1 MADEIIDDEYE
12 DTAEL
17 GLGTLPLVRRI
28 VVRGLH
34 GRADY
39 DLDLLTTN
47 ENGNV
52 SLLYGDNGTGKT
64 TILRLLWDLLS
75 PAPDR
80 GHRSRIAEVA
90 FARFAVHLS
99 DSTEICA
106 TRKLP
111 VAGTY
116 HIEVRRNGKV
126 QSQSSWP
133 TVGPYEKYLR
143 TVSPSELSSLQ
154 EQNDPELVRAVEQA
168 TAKSHYLDHLKSFG
182 ASPYFLA
189 ETRTTSSDEVEE
201 DALYSDRQRRIH
213 VAQNDSERPRGF
225 TNPLALELD
234 QALRQVNSKF
244 RRITLGGSVEGSAG
258 ANSVYMDVISRL
270 ANTSQLETDASLTRK
285 ELVSRVDAVGKRNAL
300 FASLDLVPPF
310 STISFVANVKA
321 VDEENI
327 AIVQSIVDP
336 FLQSLA
342 ARLDALEDAR
352 VLIQTL
358 LDEAN
363 QYLVDKRVAYRRRA
377 LRVELLDKTALR
389 TEQLS
394 SGECHLLLL
403 LLNAVLAGGKA
414 RLFIIDE
421 PELSLNV
428 KWQRRIVRSLSS
440 LTAGT
445 GLQFVLATHSIELL
459 SGYRDRV
466 VRLTPLSR

>member
-12 DTAEL
+12 ETAEL
-17 GLGTLPLVRRI
+17 GLGTLPLVQRI

-34 GRADY
+34 GRANY
-39 DLDLLTTN
+39 DLDLLTKN
-47 ENGNV
+47 KNGNV

-75 PAPDR
+75 PAPNR
-80 GHRSRIAEVA
+80 GHRSRIAKVA
-90 FARFAVHLS
+90 FARFAVYLS
-99 DSTEICA
+99 DSTEIRA

-111 VAGTY
+111 GTGPY
-116 HIEVRRNGKV
+116 RIEVRRNGKV
-126 QSQSSWP
+126 QSQSAWP
-133 TVGPYEKYLR
+133 TVGVYEKYLK
-143 TVSPSELSSLQ
+143 TVPPSEWSSLR
-154 EQNDPELVRAVEQA
+154 ETNDPEIVRAVEQA
-168 TAKSHYLDHLKSFG
+168 KAESHYLNHINSFG

-189 ETRTTSSDEVEE
+189 DTRTTSSDEVEE
-201 DALYSDRQRRIH
+201 DVLYSDRQRRMH
-213 VAQNDSERPRGF
+213 VAQNDSEHPRGF

-234 QALRQVNSKF
+234 QAMRQVNSDF
-244 RRITLGGSVEGSAG
+244 RRITLGGSVQGSAG
-258 ANSVYMDVISRL
+258 ANSVYMDVISQL
-270 ANTSQLETDASLTRK
+270 ANTSHLETDASLTRK
-285 ELVSRVDAVGKRNAL
+285 ELVTRVEAVGKRNAL

-310 STISFVANVKA
+310 STTNFVANVKA
-321 VDEENI
+321 VDGENL

-363 QYLVDKRVAYRRRA
+363 QYLVDKRVTYRRRA
-377 LRVELLDKTALR
+377 LRVELLDETPLKTD
-389 TEQLS
+389 QLS

-466 VRLTPLSR
+466 VRLAPVSP